1 MFLSKKLKIYF
12 ILFSFVILTFK
23 HSHALENKILLKID
37 KEIVTT
43 IDIFEEIKFLKIF
56 NPEIDS
62 LSETELFEISKNSI
76 LRDKIKKIELMNFV
90 EELKVEDKF
99 LISLLKRKY
108 LDLEINSVKNFENYL
123 KNNNLDIKMVIEK
136 FTIEIMWN
144 DLIYQKFNKSIVIDK
159 EKIKKEILQ
168 KPQKNLQK
176 ELLLSEIVFSVNN
189 KDEFKDKYEKI
200 LLDIKNIGFKKTAYI
215 HSSSDTAANGG
226 LIGWV
231 KKDNLNKSI
240 ANIVSNLQPGE
251 FSKPIRA
258 SSGFIMIKLEE
269 EKDQVLE
276 FNLDNKID
284 EVIRF
289 KRNEQLNQFSSMYL
303 NKLKKNL
310 IIYGL

>member
-136 FTIEIMWN
+136 FTIEIM
-144 DLIYQKFNKSIVIDK
+144 
-159 EKIKKEILQ
+159 
-168 KPQKNLQK
+168 
-176 ELLLSEIVFSVNN
+176 
-189 KDEFKDKYEKI
+189 
-200 LLDIKNIGFKKTAYI
+200 
-215 HSSSDTAANGG
+215 
-226 LIGWV
+226 
-231 KKDNLNKSI
+231 
-240 ANIVSNLQPGE
+240 
-251 FSKPIRA
+251 
-258 SSGFIMIKLEE
+258 
-269 EKDQVLE
+269 
-276 FNLDNKID
+276 
-284 EVIRF
+284 
-289 KRNEQLNQFSSMYL
+289 
-303 NKLKKNL
+303 
-310 IIYGL
+310 

>member
-12 ILFSFVILTFK
+12 IIFSFVILTFK

>member
-56 NPEIDS
+56 NPEINS

-99 LISLLKRKY
+99 LMSLLKRKY
-108 LDLEINSVKNFENYL
+108 LNLEINSVKNFENYL

-189 KDEFKDKYEKI
+189 KDEFKNKYEKI